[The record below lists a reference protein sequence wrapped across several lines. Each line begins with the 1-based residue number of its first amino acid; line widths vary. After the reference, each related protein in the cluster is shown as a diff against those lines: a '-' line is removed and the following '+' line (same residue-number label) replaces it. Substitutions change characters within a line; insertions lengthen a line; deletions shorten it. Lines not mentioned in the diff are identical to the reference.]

1 MMKIGRYSMNKYP
14 LKYNEIMISH
24 QQYSFSDLPSI
35 SSKQEFLQNLRGKE
49 KKYKRYLGSPLR
61 YAGGK
66 SWAVGY
72 VIEKLPENI
81 GRLVSPFFGG
91 GSIEIAV
98 AKELGIEVKGFD
110 IFDILVN
117 YWKIQI
123 EKPEDLYQEL
133 VKLKP
138 TKETYKLVKQELKKH
153 WEGEIKLPP
162 LKLAAYYYFNH
173 NLSYGPGFLGWMSS
187 VYANEK
193 TYYRLLERVRNFNV
207 KNISIESASFEEVIP
222 KFKFDFLYCDPPYYL
237 GKDSTLFRGLYPQ
250 RNFPIHHNNF
260 NHELL
265 RELLLNHKGGFILS
279 YNDSPTIREWYKDFE
294 IIELPVQYTMGQ
306 GETRIGINRLMENR
320 NNIKKMKELLII
332 KEK

>member
-1 MMKIGRYSMNKYP
+1 MRPTYP
-14 LKYNEIMISH
+14 FQECLFPNLIPRTPKQIFLHKLK
-24 QQYSFSDLPSI
+24 
-35 SSKQEFLQNLRGKE
+35 GKR

-72 VIEKLPENI
+72 VVERLPENI
-81 GRLVSPFFGG
+81 KRLVSPFFGG

-98 AKELGIEVKGFD
+98 AKELGIEVIGFEL
-110 IFDILVN
+110 FDILVN

-123 EKPEDLYQEL
+123 ERPSELYKEL
-133 VKLKP
+133 LQLKP
-138 TKETYKLVKQELKKH
+138 TKEIYKYVKQELKKH
-153 WEGEIKLPP
+153 WEGKLRIPP

-187 VYANEK
+187 VYANEEM
-193 TYYRLLERVRNFNV
+193 YQRLLERVKNFNV
-207 KNISIESASFEEVIP
+207 KNIKIECALFEEVIP
-222 KFKFDFLYCDPPYYL
+222 KFKNDFLYCDPPYYL

-265 RELLLNHKGGFILS
+265 RELLLDHKGGFILS
-279 YNDSPTIREWYKDFE
+279 YNDAPTIRKWYKDFE
-294 IIELPVQYTMGQ
+294 IIELPIHYTMG
-306 GETRIGINRLMENR
+306 R
-320 NNIKKMKELLII
+320 
-332 KEK
+332 EKQE

>member
-1 MMKIGRYSMNKYP
+1 MNKGQ
-14 LKYNEIMISH
+14 ISH
-24 QQYSFSDLPSI
+24 RWSRDAKTKEDF
-35 SSKQEFLQNLRGKE
+35 QECLFPELMPKNKKERFLQKLRGKG
-49 KKYKRYLGSPLR
+49 KRYKRYLGSPLR

-72 VIEKLPENI
+72 VIEKIPENI
-81 GRLVSPFFGG
+81 KRLVSPFFGG

-98 AKELGIEVKGFD
+98 AKELGIDVIGFD

-117 YWKIQI
+117 YWKVQI
-123 EKPEDLYQEL
+123 EKPYDLYQEL

-138 TKETYKLVKQELKKH
+138 TRETYNRVKEELRKH
-153 WEGEIKLPP
+153 WKGDLKLPP

-187 VYANEK
+187 VYANEE
-193 TYYRLLERVRNFNV
+193 TYQRLLERVKNFNV
-207 KNISIESASFEEVIP
+207 KNISVECASFEEVIP
-222 KFKFDFLYCDPPYYL
+222 KFKNDFLYCDPPYYL

-279 YNDSPTIREWYKDFE
+279 YNDSPTIRKWYKDFE
-294 IIELPVQYTMGQ
+294 IIKLPIHYTMGQ
-306 GETRIGINRLMENR
+306 GETRIGLNRKMKNS
-320 NNIKKMKELLII
+320 NHIKKTQELLII
-332 KEK
+332 KKG

>member
-1 MMKIGRYSMNKYP
+1 MKIGKYSMNKYS
-14 LKYNEIMISH
+14 LKYNETMISH

-35 SSKQEFLQNLRGKE
+35 SLKQEFLQNLRGKE

-306 GETRIGINRLMENR
+306 GETRIGANRLMENR
-320 NNIKKMKELLII
+320 SNIKKMKELLII

>member
-1 MMKIGRYSMNKYP
+1 MNKYS
-14 LKYNEIMISH
+14 LKYNETMISH

-35 SSKQEFLQNLRGKE
+35 SLKQEFLQNLRGKE

-306 GETRIGINRLMENR
+306 GETRIGANRLMENR
-320 NNIKKMKELLII
+320 SNIKKMKELLII

>member
-1 MMKIGRYSMNKYP
+1 LSP
-14 LKYNEIMISH
+14 ISR
-24 QQYSFSDLPSI
+24 
-35 SSKQEFLQNLRGKE
+35 KQEFLNILKGRGG
-49 KKYKRYLGSPLR
+49 KYKRYLGSPLR

-81 GRLVSPFFGG
+81 KRLVSPFFGG

-98 AKELGIEVKGFD
+98 AKELGIDVIGFD

-117 YWKIQI
+117 YWKVQI
-123 EKPEDLYQEL
+123 NKPQELYEEL

-138 TKETYKLVKQELKKH
+138 TKETYNWVKEELKKH
-153 WEGEIKLPP
+153 WKGEKKLSK

-193 TYYRLLERVRNFNV
+193 MYYRLLERVKNFNV
-207 KNISIESASFEEVIP
+207 KNINIECASFEEVIP
-222 KFKFDFLYCDPPYYL
+222 KFKNDFLYCDPPYYL
-237 GKDSTLFRGLYPQ
+237 GEDSTLFRGLYPQ

-265 RELLLNHKGGFILS
+265 RDILLNHKGGFILS

-294 IIELPVQYTMGQ
+294 IVELPTHYTMGQ
-306 GETRIGINRLMENR
+306 GETRIGFNRKMKNT
-320 NNIKKMKELLII
+320 NHIKKTQELLII
-332 KEK
+332 KRG

>member
-1 MMKIGRYSMNKYP
+1 MSKLQLNHKWTKRIEDVSSVRSY
-14 LKYNEIMISH
+14 L
-24 QQYSFSDLPSI
+24 FLDLFPTSP
-35 SSKQEFLQNLRGKE
+35 KQKFLQKLRGRR

-72 VIEKLPENI
+72 VVEKLPENI
-81 GRLVSPFFGG
+81 KRLISPFFGG

-98 AKELGIEVKGFD
+98 AKELGIQVIGFE

-117 YWKIQI
+117 YWKVQI
-123 EKPEDLYQEL
+123 ENPEELYQEL
-133 VKLKP
+133 IKLRP
-138 TKETYKLVKQELKKH
+138 TKEVYNIVKEILKRY
-153 WEGEIKLPP
+153 WNGEIKLPP

-193 TYYRLLERVRNFNV
+193 MYYRLLERVKNFEV
-207 KNISIESASFEEVIP
+207 KNIKIECASFEEVIP
-222 KFKFDFLYCDPPYYL
+222 KFKNDFLYCDPPYYL

-265 RELLLNHKGGFILS
+265 RDLLLNHKGGFILS
-279 YNDSPTIREWYKDFE
+279 YNDSPTIRKWYKDFE
-294 IIELPVQYTMGQ
+294 IVELPIHYTMGQ
-306 GETRIGINRLMENR
+306 GETRIGVNRKMKNS
-320 NNIKKMKELLII
+320 NHIKKTQELLII
-332 KEK
+332 KEG

>member
-1 MMKIGRYSMNKYP
+1 MKIGKYSMNKYS
-14 LKYNEIMISH
+14 LKYNETMISH

-35 SSKQEFLQNLRGKE
+35 SLKQEFLQNLRGKE

-123 EKPEDLYQEL
+123 ERPEDLYQEL

-193 TYYRLLERVRNFNV
+193 TYYRLLERVRNFHV

-306 GETRIGINRLMENR
+306 GETRIGANRLMKNR
-320 NNIKKMKELLII
+320 SNIKKMKELLII

>member
-1 MMKIGRYSMNKYP
+1 MMKGSQLKHRRVKSLRVKEPSQRY
-14 LKYNEIMISH
+14 L
-24 QQYSFSDLPSI
+24 FSDLPPI
-35 SSKQEFLQNLRGKE
+35 GLKQKFLQRLRAKG

-66 SWAVGY
+66 SWAVGF
-72 VIEKLPENI
+72 VVEKIPENI
-81 GRLVSPFFGG
+81 KRLISPFFGG

-98 AKELGIEVKGFD
+98 AKELEIEVIGFE

-123 EKPEDLYQEL
+123 EKPHDLYQEL
-133 VKLKP
+133 AKLKP
-138 TKETYKLVKQELKKH
+138 TKETYNWVKEELRKH
-153 WEGEIKLPP
+153 WKGEIKLPP

-187 VYANEK
+187 IYANEK
-193 TYYRLLERVRNFNV
+193 MYHRLLERVKNFDV
-207 KNISIESASFEEVIP
+207 KNIKIECASFEEVIP
-222 KFKFDFLYCDPPYYL
+222 KFKNDFLYCDPPYYL

-294 IIELPVQYTMGQ
+294 IIELPIHYTMGQ
-306 GETRIGINRLMENR
+306 GETRIGINRKKKNS
-320 NNIKKMKELLII
+320 NHIKKTQELLII
-332 KEK
+332 KED

>member
-1 MMKIGRYSMNKYP
+1 MNKEQAD
-14 LKYNEIMISH
+14 YNQIKFMKSTVSY
-24 QQYSFSDLPSI
+24 QGYLFPNLTPV
-35 SSKQEFLQNLRGKE
+35 SSKQKILCNLKGIKN
-49 KKYKRYLGSPLR
+49 KYKRYMGSPLR

-72 VIEKLPENI
+72 VIEKIPEDVK
-81 GRLVSPFFGG
+81 RLVSPFFGG

-98 AKELGIEVKGFD
+98 AKELGIEVIGFE

-117 YWKIQI
+117 YWKVQI
-123 EKPEDLYQEL
+123 EKPNDLYREL

-138 TKETYKLVKQELKKH
+138 TKENYNWVKEELKKH
-153 WEGEIKLPP
+153 WEGKIKLSP

-193 TYYRLLERVRNFNV
+193 MYQRLLNRVKNFNV
-207 KNISIESASFEEVIP
+207 KNIKIKCASFEEIIP
-222 KFKFDFLYCDPPYYL
+222 KFKNDFLYCDPPYYL

-260 NHELL
+260 NHRLL

-279 YNDSPTIREWYKDFE
+279 YNDAPTIRKWYKGLK
-294 IIELPVQYTMGQ
+294 IIELPIHYTMGQ
-306 GETRIGINRLMENR
+306 GETRIGLNRKMKNT
-320 NNIKKMKELLII
+320 NHIKKTKELLII
-332 KEK
+332 KEA